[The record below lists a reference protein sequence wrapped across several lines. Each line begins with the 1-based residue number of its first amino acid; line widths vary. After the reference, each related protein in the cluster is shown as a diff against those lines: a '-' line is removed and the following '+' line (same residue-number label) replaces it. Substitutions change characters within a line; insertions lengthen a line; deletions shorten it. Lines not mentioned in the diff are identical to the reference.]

1 MKDKTVILF
10 SFKELFNEKDGEL
23 CIKLFKELQF
33 NDLFSIIYSNLKK
46 QVREKHDD
54 KVVLL
59 NVLLGDIKNYMKK
72 YNLED
77 ININEENY

>member
-33 NDLFSIIYSNLKK
+33 NDLFSIIYSNLKMTPQ
-46 QVREKHDD
+46 QVRDD
-54 KVVLL
+54 RKVMFNVML
-59 NVLLGDIKNYMKK
+59 NAV
-72 YNLED
+72 
-77 ININEENY
+77 EEI